1 MVNKKDIAKKVIG
14 KTPIDVKLKLA
25 KVIIILCVV
34 AFFTFPVIVM
44 FLLAPDSNKDKDDA
58 GCTVS
63 GGNVSANGIDKFN
76 ENAKGGKLEG
86 KGKEIQKI

>member
-14 KTPIDVKLKLA
+14 KTPIGVKLKLA

-44 FLLAPDSNKDKDDA
+44 FLLAPDSNKDK
-58 GCTVS
+58 
-63 GGNVSANGIDKFN
+63 
-76 ENAKGGKLEG
+76 
-86 KGKEIQKI
+86 